1 MYVKNA
7 MTSNP
12 FTVTPETNIA
22 EALGIMR
29 EKKFRRLPVMKD
41 GKLVGM
47 VTKRRLL
54 EVSPSPAT
62 TLSVFEMNYLL
73 AKTVVKD
80 IMTKELV
87 TVRSDMLLEQAAVLM
102 ADNNIGG
109 MPVVDDG
116 KLVGIITEKDIFKTF
131 VEILGFR
138 DNGSR
143 ITVEIPDDAPGT
155 LAALG
160 SITAEM
166 NINISHLVVYKSE
179 IILRVNTTNVKE
191 LVDKLNQKGFNVI
204 AIDNNEN

>member
-1 MYVKNA
+1 MFVRNA

-12 FTVTPETNIA
+12 FVISPDTNIA

-29 EKKFRRLPVMKD
+29 EKKFRRLPVVSN

-80 IMTKELV
+80 IMTKDLI
-87 TVRSDMLLEQAAVLM
+87 TVRSDMLLEQAAILM

-109 MPVVDDG
+109 LPVVDDDR
-116 KLVGIITEKDIFKTF
+116 LVGIITEKDIFTSF

-143 ITVEIPDDAPGT
+143 ITVDITKDQPGI
-155 LAALG
+155 LAG
-160 SITAEM
+160 ITAITAGM
-166 NINISHLVVYKSE
+166 NINISHIAVYKSE
-179 IILRVNTTNVKE
+179 LIMRVNTTNVSE
-191 LVDKLNQKGFNVI
+191 LVDRIRAGGFEVLSVI
-204 AIDNNEN
+204 TP